1 MASLLAAIILF
12 AGALWSWHSGQDNS
26 APRLY
31 WAGRAM
37 VVAVGMLYR
46 YLKFFRHY
54 TVEVF
59 VTYAELE

>member
-1 MASLLAAIILF
+1 VASLLAAVVLV
-12 AGALWSWHSGQDNS
+12 AGALWSWHRGRDDG

-31 WAGRAM
+31 WASIAI

-59 VTYAELE
+59 ITYAELE